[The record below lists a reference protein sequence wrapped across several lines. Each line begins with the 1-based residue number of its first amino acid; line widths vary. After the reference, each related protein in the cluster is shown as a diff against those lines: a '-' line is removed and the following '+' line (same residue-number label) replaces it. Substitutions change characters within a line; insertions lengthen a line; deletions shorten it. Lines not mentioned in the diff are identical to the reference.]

1 VVNLYESKGISY
13 MRLYDADQNA
23 LEALMGSGIGLML
36 EVPRTSLQSLGS
48 DPSIADSW
56 VQTNVAPYASCLDF
70 RYVVVGN
77 EIHPTDP
84 EAGSVLPAMQNVHN
98 ALRLANLDQIK
109 VSTAID
115 TTLVTNSYP
124 PSNGIFTNSA
134 YMNPIINF
142 LEHNNSPLLVTIYPY
157 FAYVENP
164 HDINLNYALFTAP
177 ATVVTDYNK
186 GLNYQNLFD
195 AMVDAVYAALDRA
208 GGPNTEIVVSESGWP
223 SAGGSAASVENAGT
237 YYRNLIS
244 HVNSKKGTPRK
255 PGQTLE
261 VYLFSMFDQN
271 LQAAGIEQN
280 FGLFG
285 PNMKPKYQLSFN

>member
-1 VVNLYESKGISY
+1 

-177 ATVVTDYNK
+177 ATVVTDYNN

-195 AMVDAVYAALDRA
+195 CWVWPKNSYYVTRGKKNGPKNMIMLQGQEDWAKYNLLCFSPAAFMRVD
-208 GGPNTEIVVSESGWP
+208 P
-223 SAGGSAASVENAGT
+223 
-237 YYRNLIS
+237 
-244 HVNSKKGTPRK
+244 H
-255 PGQTLE
+255 
-261 VYLFSMFDQN
+261 
-271 LQAAGIEQN
+271 
-280 FGLFG
+280 
-285 PNMKPKYQLSFN
+285 